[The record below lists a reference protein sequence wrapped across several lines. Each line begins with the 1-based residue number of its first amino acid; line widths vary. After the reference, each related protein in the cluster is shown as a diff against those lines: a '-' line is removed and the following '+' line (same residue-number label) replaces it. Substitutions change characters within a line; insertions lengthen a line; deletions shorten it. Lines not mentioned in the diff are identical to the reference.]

1 MRETKNIFQPD
12 DTEQDDVTTVS
23 VEKEFGM
30 LYVLPDNAQHI
41 GSREEQQD
49 YFSYSDLFDMEQIQK
64 YGCVAVMADGLG
76 GMQNGR
82 EAAVCGVDEFLHS
95 YESEMDNGNAILESM
110 ANALINANDAV
121 SAYSGAGATLI
132 GAVVKNNSLHW
143 ISVGDS
149 RIYLFRNGL
158 LRKLNTE
165 HIYAKELDALCERG
179 EISKEEAI
187 NHPERKALTSYLGL
201 PEITE
206 ADFNRHPYPLRAG
219 DIVLLCSDGLYGV
232 LSEIEISDI
241 LAIGGDEIAEKL
253 VRAALLKQRPQQDN
267 VTAVLLK
274 II

>member
-1 MRETKNIFQPD
+1 MRETKNIFEPD
-12 DTEQDDVTTVS
+12 DIEKDDVTTVS

-49 YFSYSDLFDMEQIQK
+49 YFSYSDLFDMGQIQK
-64 YGCVAVMADGLG
+64 YGCVAVMADGMG

-82 EAAVCGVDEFLHS
+82 EAAVCGVDTFLHS
-95 YESEMDNGNAILESM
+95 YESEMDSGRAILESM
-110 ANALINANDAV
+110 ANALVNANDAV
-121 SAYSGAGATLI
+121 SSYSGAGATLI

-149 RIYLFRNGL
+149 HIYLFRNGL
-158 LRKLNTE
+158 LRQLNTE
-165 HIYAKELDALCERG
+165 HIYAKELDALCESG
-179 EISKEEAI
+179 EISREEAM

-201 PEITE
+201 PEITD

-232 LSEIEISDI
+232 LSESEISEI
-241 LAIGGDEIAEKL
+241 LSIGSDETAEKL
-253 VRAALLKQRPQQDN
+253 VRAALFKQRQQQDN